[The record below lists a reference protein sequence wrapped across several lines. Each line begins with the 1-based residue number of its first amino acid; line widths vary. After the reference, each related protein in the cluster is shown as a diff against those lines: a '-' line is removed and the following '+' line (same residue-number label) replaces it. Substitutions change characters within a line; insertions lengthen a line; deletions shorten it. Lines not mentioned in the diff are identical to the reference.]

1 VEEQFKIAKARA
13 NRIQETEAERWSRI
27 EEQEKNLE
35 MYTSQMYSQV
45 YMNTDGKM
53 YYAAEDGKKFRL
65 IDEKDEVVNKI
76 KEVVEIEKAQI
87 KDRALLI

>member
-1 VEEQFKIAKARA
+1 
-13 NRIQETEAERWSRI
+13 
-27 EEQEKNLE
+27 
-35 MYTSQMYSQV
+35 
-45 YMNTDGKM
+45 MNTDGKM